1 MLRLRGCACKNAV
14 ILTRK
19 GETPLVKHD
28 FDIGE
33 KKLTLYAAAEANR
46 PLVVIHTFDGD
57 GGNIWA
63 KIQALGQDFQGKAAA
78 NDFNLLVVYIPDWD
92 HAMTPWSA
100 SPLSKKDAPFTGGA
114 DQHLEWLREDV
125 LPKAQDLIEGTPIH
139 TGIAGYSLAGLLAL
153 YALYQC
159 DVFDRAACMSA
170 SFWFPGFVDFVR
182 HHDLGTVPNRLY
194 FSLGDKEAKTR
205 HPLLK
210 TVETCT
216 EAMVEHFKGL
226 GVDVIFEMNPGNHFT
241 DVEQRIAKG
250 IMAII

>member
-78 NDFNLLVVYIPDWD
+78 NDFNLLVVCIPDWD

-114 DQHLEWLREDV
+114 DRHL
-125 LPKAQDLIEGTPIH
+125 P
-139 TGIAGYSLAGLLAL
+139 
-153 YALYQC
+153 
-159 DVFDRAACMSA
+159 
-170 SFWFPGFVDFVR
+170 
-182 HHDLGTVPNRLY
+182 
-194 FSLGDKEAKTR
+194 
-205 HPLLK
+205 
-210 TVETCT
+210 
-216 EAMVEHFKGL
+216 
-226 GVDVIFEMNPGNHFT
+226 
-241 DVEQRIAKG
+241 
-250 IMAII
+250 

>member
-1 MLRLRGCACKNAV
+1 MPSISAMYSTGQPACQP
-14 ILTRK
+14 R
-19 GETPLVKHD
+19 
-28 FDIGE
+28 
-33 KKLTLYAAAEANR
+33 
-46 PLVVIHTFDGD
+46 
-57 GGNIWA
+57 
-63 KIQALGQDFQGKAAA
+63 
-78 NDFNLLVVYIPDWD
+78 
-92 HAMTPWSA
+92 S
-100 SPLSKKDAPFTGGA
+100 
-114 DQHLEWLREDV
+114 
-125 LPKAQDLIEGTPIH
+125 
-139 TGIAGYSLAGLLAL
+139 GYR
-153 YALYQC
+153 
-159 DVFDRAACMSA
+159 D
-170 SFWFPGFVDFVR
+170 FVDFVR